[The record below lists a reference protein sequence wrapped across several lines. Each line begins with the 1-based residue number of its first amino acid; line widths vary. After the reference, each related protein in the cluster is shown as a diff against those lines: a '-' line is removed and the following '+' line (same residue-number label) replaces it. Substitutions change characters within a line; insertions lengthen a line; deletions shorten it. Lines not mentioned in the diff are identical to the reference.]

1 MMTAHDGRTRLLSAL
16 AVILA
21 AVGGIAAAQTPGKA
35 PARTAAP
42 APAPVAAPAAD
53 APHILEMR
61 IEGVIQALTAEFVRD
76 GLKMAREQ
84 NASLVLMTMDTPGGV
99 DPAMRDIIE
108 AILNSP
114 VPVVVY
120 VSPYGA
126 RADSAGFFILIAA
139 DVAAMSPGTN
149 TGASSPV
156 FIGTSQVDETL
167 RKKAMNAAAAYLR
180 SIAAQRG
187 RNAERAEKAV
197 TEAEAFSVQEALEAR
212 LIDLVAGSTEE
223 LLEKLDGR
231 VVKRF
236 DGTSQTLAL
245 AGATRT
251 AHQMNRRQR
260 ILSFVADPNILFLLL
275 IIGILGIYAE
285 FSNPGLIV
293 PGVVGAVSLILALV
307 AMQILPI
314 NIIGVLLILL
324 AIGLFVLEA
333 KVTTYGLLGLAGAV
347 TMVIG
352 ALFLIRSPWT
362 GMGVSPGTAVAV
374 TIPFAILAVFLMTLV
389 LRSFKWKPSTGVEA
403 LAGQIGE
410 VTEEID
416 GRGMIFVAG
425 ELWRAAAATK
435 IPKGA
440 RVRVVRVEGLTAH
453 VEPVS
458 GGTPGA

>member
-1 MMTAHDGRTRLLSAL
+1 MNALTGRTKLLGAL

-21 AVGGIAAAQTPGKA
+21 AVGGIAAAQTPAK
-35 PARTAAP
+35 TP
-42 APAPVAAPAAD
+42 APTPAAATAAD
-53 APHILEMR
+53 APRILEMR
-61 IEGVIQALTAEFVRD
+61 VEGMIQPLVSEFLLD
-76 GLKMAREQ
+76 GFRQAREQ
-84 NASLVLMTMDTPGGV
+84 NARLILMTMDTPGGL
-99 DPAMRDIIE
+99 DTSMREIIQG
-108 AILNSP
+108 ILNSP
-114 VPVVVY
+114 VPVAVY
-120 VSPYGA
+120 VSPSGA
-126 RADSAGFFILIAA
+126 RAASAGFFILLSA
-139 DVAAMSPGTN
+139 DVAAMAPGTD

-156 FIGTSQVDETL
+156 FLGTSPVDETL
-167 RKKAMNAAAAYLR
+167 RKKSINEAAAYLR

-231 VVKRF
+231 AVKRF
-236 DGTSQTLAL
+236 DGTTQTLAL
-245 AGATRT
+245 AGAVRT
-251 AHQMNRRQR
+251 AHEMNRRQR

-285 FSNPGLIV
+285 FSNPGLIL
-293 PGVVGAVSLILALV
+293 PGVIGAVSLILALV

-314 NIIGVLLILL
+314 NMIGILLILL

-333 KVTTYGLLGLAGAV
+333 KVTSYGLLGLAGAV
-347 TMVIG
+347 AMVIG

-362 GMGVSPGTAVAV
+362 GMGVSLGTAVAV

-410 VTEEID
+410 VIEEID

>member
-1 MMTAHDGRTRLLSAL
+1 MNAPGKTISMVAL
-16 AVILA
+16 AALLA
-21 AVGGIAAAQTPGKA
+21 VAGGMAVQTPAGA
-35 PARTAAP
+35 PAQAP
-42 APAPVAAPAAD
+42 AAAPAAD
-53 APHILEMR
+53 VPRILEMR
-61 IEGVIQALTAEFVRD
+61 VEQMIQPLVAEFVLE
-76 GLKMAREQ
+76 GLRLAREQ
-84 NASLVLMTMDTPGGV
+84 NARLVLITMDTPGGL
-99 DPAMRDIIE
+99 DTSMREIIQG
-108 AILNSP
+108 ILNSP
-114 VPVVVY
+114 VPVAVY
-120 VSPYGA
+120 VSPSGA
-126 RADSAGFFILIAA
+126 RAASAGFFILLSA
-139 DVAAMSPGTN
+139 DVAAMAPGTD

-156 FIGTSQVDETL
+156 LVSTTQVDETL
-167 RKKAMNAAAAYLR
+167 RRKSINEAAAYLR

-231 VVKRF
+231 AVKRF
-236 DGTSQTLAL
+236 DGTTVTLAL

-251 AHQMNRRQR
+251 AHEMNRRQR

-285 FSNPGLIV
+285 FSNPGLIL
-293 PGVVGAVSLILALV
+293 PGVVGAVCLILALV

-314 NIIGVLLILL
+314 NIVGVLLILL

-333 KVTTYGLLGLAGAV
+333 KVTSYGLLGLAGAV
-347 TMVIG
+347 AMVVG

-362 GMGVSPGTAVAV
+362 GMGVSLGTAVAV

-425 ELWRAAAATK
+425 ELWRAAAPTR

-453 VEPVS
+453 VEPLS
-458 GGTPGA
+458 GDTPGKS